1 MNKLVAR
8 VKAILMSPR
17 TEWPLIAAEPT
28 TVADLYK
35 NYIAILAAIPVI
47 AGFIKGSLI
56 GYGAFGIHYRT
67 PIGAGI
73 ASAIISY
80 VLGLVLVYVVALI
93 VEALAPT
100 FGAQKDRLQALKTVA
115 YAYTASW
122 VAGIALIIPG
132 IGWLVAIAGAIYGIY
147 LLYLGLPFTMK
158 APQEKA
164 GGYTAVTVIITIV
177 LGWIVGLIVA
187 GVAGTGA
194 MMAGGM
200 QGVDLG
206 NRGGQVSVDEDSS
219 LGQLAA
225 WSKKMEAAGQQMEAA
240 QKSGDADA
248 QGKAL
253 GAVMGAAMGSGE
265 VEALAPDML
274 KPFLPESLAGF
285 NRTDFSAERNGALG
299 MQVSEARASY
309 SDGGARTLQLE
320 VTDMGSAKG
329 LMAMAGWAGMQNERE
344 DANGYDKTYKQAGR
358 LVHEKWDRQSNSG
371 EYGIVLG
378 NRFQVKVSGEAD
390 SIDQLKAAVAGVN
403 LAGLEALKDHGVKEG

>member
-309 SDGGARTLQLE
+309 SDGAARTLQLE

>member
-80 VLGLVLVYVVALI
+80 LLGLVLVYVVALI

-320 VTDMGSAKG
+320 VTDMGRAKG
-329 LMAMAGWAGMQNERE
+329 LMAMAGWAGVQNERE

>member
-80 VLGLVLVYVVALI
+80 LLGLVLVYVVALI

-309 SDGGARTLQLE
+309 SDGAARTLQLE

-329 LMAMAGWAGMQNERE
+329 LMAMAGWAGVQNERE

>member
-80 VLGLVLVYVVALI
+80 LLGLVLVYVVALI

-329 LMAMAGWAGMQNERE
+329 LMAMAGWASVQNERE

>member
-329 LMAMAGWAGMQNERE
+329 LMAMAGWAGVQNERE

>member
-329 LMAMAGWAGMQNERE
+329 LMAMAGWAGVQNERE

-390 SIDQLKAAVAGVN
+390 SIDELKAAVAGVN